1 MLRTTHRFRGAI
13 LCPKAA
19 FMDSLVSVLKPCCIP
34 ASSTSACFST
44 SSSQRQQDRRSQW
57 RPALLLLRVED
68 DGQQELLQLPLAWQ
82 QVAMLQLK
90 PLPHCQHM
98 HTATAAAA
106 VHSRSTAGGVHG
118 ATPEPRSHGPLTH
131 LTGLG
136 MLQASGQPCTGP
148 SPLPLL
154 DRFIGS
160 ICSAGGVQGE
170 VRSWLLQPGSS
181 CVLYNIKNNRWCGNV
196 GRPHKSN
203 GIYFCGKI
211 SIEAGLCGGDS

>member
-1 MLRTTHRFRGAI
+1 
-13 LCPKAA
+13 
-19 FMDSLVSVLKPCCIP
+19 MDSLVTVLKPCCVS

-44 SSSQRQQDRRSQW
+44 SSSQRHRDRSSQC
-57 RPALLLLRVED
+57 RPALSLLRVED

-82 QVAMLQLK
+82 QVAMLQLR
-90 PLPHCQHM
+90 PLPHCQ

-106 VHSRSTAGGVHG
+106 VHNRSTAVGVHG
-118 ATPEPRSHGPLTH
+118 ATPEQRFQGSLTY

-203 GIYFCGKI
+203 GIYYCGKI
-211 SIEAGLCGGDS
+211 AWKQDYGVGTVSP